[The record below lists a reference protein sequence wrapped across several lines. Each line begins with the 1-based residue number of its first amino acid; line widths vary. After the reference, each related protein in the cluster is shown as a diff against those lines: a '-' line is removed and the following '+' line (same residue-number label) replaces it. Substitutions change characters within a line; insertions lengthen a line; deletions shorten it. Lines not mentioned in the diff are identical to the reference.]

1 MLKINP
7 GFAKPRPIIPHSVYD
22 VIENEV
28 YDGLGYLVVAK
39 KR

>member
-1 MLKINP
+1 MVKINP
-7 GFAKPRPIIPHSVYD
+7 GFAKPHPMIPDSVYD
-22 VIENEV
+22 VKENEV

>member
-7 GFAKPRPIIPHSVYD
+7 GFAKPRPIVPDSVYD
-22 VIENEV
+22 VKENEV

-39 KR
+39 KL